1 MPSSNRLVAAIQR
14 TGFPTDLAAGFLAV
28 VVFVIGDGIEAV
40 WITNYLSSDAVG
52 FSVPQASTIITS
64 YGVVVALAAFLSGAL
79 CDALG
84 CRKVMLIGLISF
96 LIFDALFIAVGLPSH
111 SMHLLLLFYGLRG
124 FGYPMFAYGFLTWT
138 MMVTPPA
145 RQSSVSGWFWFAFS
159 LGMQLLGSYLSSLL
173 LGAIGHVATL
183 WVGWALAAVGGT
195 TGMAFLRRHPSSAR
209 TRGKSIGQSLG
220 SAVSV
225 LWRHPKVSIGGIV
238 KIINLSG
245 QYGMQAFYV
254 VYLHKVFGMPEAQ
267 AILEFSIFGLVAIVG
282 DVFWGVM
289 GDRIGWRNT
298 LQWAATPITAASLL
312 YIYLIPIVAGPNF
325 LLKIGRAHV

>member
-111 SMHLLLLFYGLRG
+111 NMHLLLLFYGLRG
-124 FGYPMFAYGFLTWT
+124 FGYPCSPTG
-138 MMVTPPA
+138 
-145 RQSSVSGWFWFAFS
+145 SS
-159 LGMQLLGSYLSSLL
+159 
-173 LGAIGHVATL
+173 
-183 WVGWALAAVGGT
+183 
-195 TGMAFLRRHPSSAR
+195 P
-209 TRGKSIGQSLG
+209 
-220 SAVSV
+220 
-225 LWRHPKVSIGGIV
+225 
-238 KIINLSG
+238 
-245 QYGMQAFYV
+245 
-254 VYLHKVFGMPEAQ
+254 
-267 AILEFSIFGLVAIVG
+267 
-282 DVFWGVM
+282 
-289 GDRIGWRNT
+289 
-298 LQWAATPITAASLL
+298 
-312 YIYLIPIVAGPNF
+312 GP
-325 LLKIGRAHV
+325 

>member
-111 SMHLLLLFYGLRG
+111 NMHLLLLFYWVNKWLS
-124 FGYPMFAYGFLTWT
+124 YN
-138 MMVTPPA
+138 
-145 RQSSVSGWFWFAFS
+145 QSPGVWVYSILNIALIIFFTS
-159 LGMQLLGSYLSSLL
+159 L
-173 LGAIGHVATL
+173 
-183 WVGWALAAVGGT
+183 
-195 TGMAFLRRHPSSAR
+195 
-209 TRGKSIGQSLG
+209 
-220 SAVSV
+220 
-225 LWRHPKVSIGGIV
+225 
-238 KIINLSG
+238 
-245 QYGMQAFYV
+245 
-254 VYLHKVFGMPEAQ
+254 
-267 AILEFSIFGLVAIVG
+267 
-282 DVFWGVM
+282 
-289 GDRIGWRNT
+289 
-298 LQWAATPITAASLL
+298 
-312 YIYLIPIVAGPNF
+312 
-325 LLKIGRAHV
+325 